1 MVVTGAGGGLGR
13 ATAEALARL
22 DANLL
27 LVDIDADALAETKSL
42 LAHSQQS
49 TVTLAQDLGS
59 QLGCN
64 SVIDFAIKQF
74 GGIDALCNIAAVLFP
89 ANVADFTSKQWES
102 TLAVNLSAPF
112 YLIQRAL
119 PTLEENQG
127 SVVNVTSCA
136 AHLGQPYIGAY
147 SAAKA
152 GLTQLTKSLAME
164 YMNRKVRFNVVA
176 PGGMA
181 TSITHAMKNIKTP
194 DPQLLSRMAP
204 LRGMVEI
211 EEVAQTIAYLATPA
225 ASSFHGAVINID
237 QGITLG

>member
-89 ANVADFTSKQWES
+89 ANVSDFTSQQWES

-225 ASSFHGAVINID
+225 ASSFHGAVINIV